1 MSLSRRQMLAAG
13 AIGVTAALSGVPAV
27 RRARAQARTI
37 VLGGSVPMTGGA
49 AETGLNVLNGYQAAV
64 KRINEQM
71 GGLEVGGAMYRFEL
85 KMFDDASDP
94 QRATTLIQQQVDA
107 GVGFFLGSFGSNI
120 VLPTVAITERAK
132 RPMVQAGGG
141 SDQIFTQGR
150 RFVFGVFPRATRQF
164 DTSVEFFKR
173 LRPPVAKITIVYTN
187 DPFSRFQA
195 DGAKKAIEGAGFQVL
210 DFIALPAQ
218 VSDVSAVLTG
228 VRQKAPDVLV
238 CNMHDENSL
247 LIARQMISSNTNVR
261 LLYQALGPQT
271 VAYREALGR
280 YANGQVTPVYW
291 DESANYKCPYFGS
304 AKGFADYYRASS
316 QRPLTYHMAS
326 GAACIVTYAQAMKTA
341 NSIDPGKVRDALAAT
356 DFACFYGHI
365 KFTADGDGD
374 PLLLGPLVAQVQGG
388 QLKVV
393 HPVAAATA
401 QPVYPVPAWPERS

>member
-1 MSLSRRQMLAAG
+1 M
-13 AIGVTAALSGVPAV
+13 
-27 RRARAQARTI
+27 
-37 VLGGSVPMTGGA
+37 
-49 AETGLNVLNGYQAAV
+49 LNGYQTAV

-71 GGLEVGGAMYRFEL
+71 GGLEVGGATYRLEV

-94 QRATTLIQQQVDA
+94 QRATTLLQQQVDA

-120 VLPTVAITERAK
+120 VLPTVAITERAR

-150 RFVFGVFPRATRQF
+150 RFVFGIFPRATRQF
-164 DTSVEFFKR
+164 ETSVAFLKT
-173 LRPPVAKITIVYTN
+173 LRPPVTKALIVYTN

-195 DGAKKAIEGAGFQVL
+195 EGAKRSMEAAGLQVL

-247 LIARQMISSNTNVR
+247 LIARQMISSNTNVP
-261 LLYQALGPQT
+261 LLYQSLGPQT
-271 VAYREALGR
+271 AAYRDALGR
-280 YANGQVTPVYW
+280 YANGQVTQAYW
-291 DESANYKCPYFGS
+291 DESANYQCPYFGS
-304 AKGFADYYRASS
+304 AKGFADYYRANS

-326 GAACIVTYAQAMKTA
+326 AAACIVSYAQALKTA
-341 NSIDPGKVRDALAAT
+341 NTTDPVRVRDALAAL
-356 DFACFYGHI
+356 DFPCFYGRI

-374 PLLLGPLVAQVQGG
+374 ALLLGPLVAQVQGG
-388 QLKVV
+388 KIQIVA
-393 HPVAAATA
+393 PPAAATA
-401 QPVYPVPAWPERS
+401 KPVYPVPAWPQRS

>member
-1 MSLSRRQMLAAG
+1 MSLSRRQMLRAG
-13 AIGVTAALSGVPAV
+13 AVGVAATVTGFPAV
-27 RRARAQARTI
+27 RGAHAQARTI

-64 KRINEQM
+64 KRINESM
-71 GGLEVGGAMYRFEL
+71 GGLQIGGTTYRLEL

-107 GVGFFLGSFGSNI
+107 NVGFFLGSFGSNI
-120 VLPTVAITERAK
+120 VLPTVAITERAR

-173 LRPPVAKITIVYTN
+173 LRPPLAKVMIVYTN
-187 DPFSRFQA
+187 DAFSRFQA
-195 DGAKKAIEGAGFQVL
+195 EGTKKAIEAAKIQVL
-210 DFIALPAQ
+210 DFIPLPAQ

-228 VRQKAPDVLV
+228 VRQKLPDALI
-238 CNMHDENSL
+238 CNMHDEDSL
-247 LIARQMISSNTNVR
+247 LVARQMISSSTNVR
-261 LLYQALGPQT
+261 LLYQSLGPQT

-291 DESANYKCPYFGS
+291 DESANYQCPYFGS
-304 AKGFADYYRASS
+304 AKGFADYYRTTS

-326 GAACIVTYAQAMKTA
+326 GAACIVAYAQAIKTA
-341 NSIDPGKVRDALAAT
+341 SSIDPAKVRDALAAI
-356 DFACFYGHI
+356 DFSCFYGHL

-374 PLLLGPLVAQVQGG
+374 PLLLGPMVAQVQGG

-393 HPVAAATA
+393 HPAAAATA
-401 QPVYPVPAWPERS
+401 QPVYPVPAWAERS